1 MEDLDDF
8 ETVKPPPFK
17 KPRAS
22 ISKDNSNKI
31 FASSK
36 WSGSQLL
43 SKIKSQSIEVVIE
56 KYVGKECNI

>member
-22 ISKDNSNKI
+22 ISKESSNNI

-56 KYVGKECNI
+56 K

>member
-22 ISKDNSNKI
+22 ISKEHSNKI

-43 SKIKSQSIEVVIE
+43 SKIKSQSIEVALE
-56 KYVGKECNI
+56 K

>member
-22 ISKDNSNKI
+22 ISKEPSNKI

-43 SKIKSQSIEVVIE
+43 SKIKSQSIEIVIE
-56 KYVGKECNI
+56 K